1 MLRRR
6 GATWHWTVP
15 SPEHSLIKYH
25 GRSLDC
31 QAARIV
37 SWGGVS
43 APMSSQPLSPR
54 SQLDAAA
61 AACRSTQAE
70 ADAVQFARQFDLRF
84 SAFEET
90 RARLEVKLTQR
101 HEAQETHL
109 QVPACPLSPF
119 PCA

>member
-1 MLRRR
+1 
-6 GATWHWTVP
+6 
-15 SPEHSLIKYH
+15 
-25 GRSLDC
+25 
-31 QAARIV
+31 
-37 SWGGVS
+37 
-43 APMSSQPLSPR
+43 MSSQPLSPR

-70 ADAVQFARQFDLRF
+70 VDAVEFARQFDLRF

-101 HEAQETHL
+101 HEAQETRL
-109 QVPACPLSPF
+109 QVPACPLSSS